1 MVNSAKKTCVDL
13 KLLAHLG
20 TRDFPQGQVTG
31 DRSADGRRLLL
42 LDLVPV
48 LVLESNVL

>member
-1 MVNSAKKTCVDL
+1 MRQYL
-13 KLLAHLG
+13 WG